1 MDHMKHT
8 TPSDQQV
15 PIRSEEAKAVQM
27 LEQALVELSRSVCL
41 QRQTL
46 AILAQLN
53 DAVRESPVAGD
64 ALEGEVDKL
73 IVERLLQPGEHNQTE
88 CGKEREA

>member
-15 PIRSEEAKAVQM
+15 SIGSEEAKAVQM

-46 AILAQLN
+46 AIFAQLN

-73 IVERLLQPGEHNQTE
+73 IVERLLQPGEKQPD
-88 CGKEREA
+88 GVR